1 VAFTTK
7 TTGRRFNGMPPG
19 VETLPVL
26 VLLPVTLALPL
37 MGRKLLAMMDG
48 WMDGWLLLIGLTF
61 EHVESSSFSG

>member
-1 VAFTTK
+1 
-7 TTGRRFNGMPPG
+7 
-19 VETLPVL
+19 VL